1 LIEKIGKKFF
11 YAVLVAWGVAQA
23 AWLLGAG
30 SAWMLLVLTALMGV
44 GVWDLTQKQHAIRRN
59 FPLLGHLR
67 YLLEDIGPELNQYFV
82 EGELNGRPFN
92 RDQRS
97 LIYQRAKDVVDTQP
111 YGTQLDLY
119 APDYVW
125 INHSIAPADVI
136 DDPARNLRLT
146 IGNESCTKPYSA
158 SIFNISAMSFG
169 SLGANATT
177 AMNWGARLGGFAQD
191 TGEGGISR
199 YHRMHGGD
207 LIWEIGSG
215 YFGCRRDDGGFDPDR
230 FAEQARDDQ
239 VKMIELKLSQG
250 AKPGHGGMLPAAKI
264 SPEIA
269 QARGVPLGQDCISPA
284 RHAAFSNPTEMLE
297 FLAQLRELSGGKP
310 VGFKLCVGHPV
321 EVMAICK
328 AMLATGIAVDFIV
341 VDGAEGGTGA
351 APQEFS
357 DHTGA
362 PLREGLMIVQNA
374 LVGSTLRDQISIGAA
389 GKIVSGF
396 DIALV
401 MSMGADWA
409 NAARGFMLA
418 AGCIQSLR
426 CNLNDCPVGVAT
438 NDPALQRGLVVED
451 KAQRVDSFH
460 RGTVEAMAELIGAAG
475 LKTPWELGPHHIL
488 LRTQAGEVHSLDH
501 VYDFVDPGALLE
513 RSAPGWLNR
522 AWRLAS
528 ADRFVGA

>member
-1 LIEKIGKKFF
+1 MVEKIGKKLF
-11 YAVLVAWGVAQA
+11 YAVCVVWALVLGS
-23 AWLLGAG
+23 WLLGISGAG
-30 SAWMLLVLTALMGV
+30 WLLILSALVALGI
-44 GVWDLTQKQHAIRRN
+44 WDLVQKQHAIRRN

-67 YLLEDIGPELNQYFV
+67 YLLEDIGPELHQYFV

-97 LIYQRAKDVVDTQP
+97 LVYQRAKAVVDTQP

-125 INHSIAPADVI
+125 INHSVAPTEVV
-136 DDPARNLRLT
+136 DDPGQNLRLT
-146 IGNESCTKPYSA
+146 IGAENAGQPYSA

-169 SLGANATT
+169 SLGANATE
-177 AMNWGARLGGFAQD
+177 AMNWGAKLGGFAQD

-199 YHRMHGGD
+199 YHRKHGGD

-215 YFGCRRDDGGFDPDR
+215 YFGCRREDGNFDPDR
-230 FAEQARDDQ
+230 FANQAKSDQ

-250 AKPGHGGMLPAAKI
+250 AKPGHGGMLPAAKV

-269 QARGVPLGQDCISPA
+269 EARGIPVGKDCVSPA
-284 RHAAFSNPTEMLE
+284 RHPAFSTPRGLLE
-297 FLAQLRELSGGKP
+297 FLARLRELSGGKP
-310 VGFKLCVGHPV
+310 VGFKLCIGHPI
-321 EVMAICK
+321 EIMAICK
-328 AMLATGIAVDFIV
+328 AMIATGISVDFIV

-357 DHTGA
+357 DHIGA

-374 LVGSTLRDQISIGAA
+374 LVGSNLRDPISVGAA

-396 DIALV
+396 DIALA
-401 MSMGADWA
+401 MSLGADWA
-409 NAARGFMLA
+409 NAGRGFMLA

-426 CNLNDCPVGVAT
+426 CNLNDCPVGIAT
-438 NDPALQRGLVVED
+438 NDPGLQRGLVVED
-451 KAQRVDSFH
+451 KAKRIHHFH
-460 RGTVEAMAELIGAAG
+460 RETVDAMAELIGAAG

-488 LRTQAGEVHSLDH
+488 LRTRAGEVRSLDH

-513 RSAPGWLNR
+513 GSAPPWLNR

-528 ADRFVGA
+528 EDRFVGV